1 MTKLPANFLHGYT
14 QTKGTSPLVSSVQSM
29 LDDLGPILSWNN
41 GTLRQAPFPLETV
54 GLLTLMQWFDFDP
67 NARLSYTAWVNRKE
81 KQFNVSLLEAILLLG
96 THARPVCTDRTWPLT
111 LEGLATL
118 ESTSNVLSQKD
129 GLSVEFL
136 AATLIA
142 LGADP
147 WAEVSS
153 EDPLGRVLPLALMN
167 HMGGLAE
174 RIWQCEKGR
183 PPVEAL
189 STATPWGENK
199 KSIVGWLEWV
209 TAETHGSSTAAWLLG
224 KGVVPNPKA
233 HPLTLA
239 QTGDMVATYTK
250 NGIALDEKL
259 QNKLIV
265 AWQGHV
271 NRQTLSESG
280 FVSLKQALN
289 NLSDTPSSS
298 SLTAEEEHAIAAIT
312 KEYGEVA
319 WNKSDSPQWGSW
331 LRGEEHKRA
340 DADGLDKR
348 IVISLGVLKGQ
359 WNPFVSWLFRH
370 LRSSKDSQWT
380 LEWLF
385 QKPVSPRP
393 KGWLANTIGFDWRPG
408 ISINGMMA
416 FSLAQA
422 QPRNA
427 KDHHT
432 KNFEDILHA
441 LAIDDFKSWLEEQHD
456 AMVAFSQAFSRGDN
470 AKEKW
475 CENWQTVF
483 DCNLHLRQTWS
494 DFFLSLP
501 RLAPIHDLESGYK
514 QPKNFKIGTHHL
526 SFRGGDFLRWW
537 VFYDHREGDVYHV
550 PDPSRLA
557 LTCEGTSELIETVLV
572 LGTDQPQW
580 WEALETRASQGTL
593 NTAHQAR
600 VQVLIDNLSQPT
612 QKGKQAKPQPVT
624 QQARERLKGILLA
637 ASLPQASSEA
647 KRARF

>member
-1 MTKLPANFLHGYT
+1 MTKLPANFLHGYV
-14 QTKGTSPLVSSVQSM
+14 QAKETSPFISAVQSM
-29 LDDLGPILSWNN
+29 LTDLGPVLSWNN
-41 GTLRQAPFPLETV
+41 NTLRQAPYPLETV
-54 GLLTLMQWFDFDP
+54 GLLTLMLWSDFDP
-67 NARLSYTAWVNRKE
+67 NARLSYTAWVGHQE

-111 LEGLATL
+111 LEGLTTL
-118 ESTSNVLSQKD
+118 DPSPNPLSQKD

-142 LGADP
+142 AGADP

-174 RIWQCEKGR
+174 RIWQCEEGR

-189 STATPWGENK
+189 STASPWGENK
-199 KSIVGWLEWV
+199 KAIVGWLEWV
-209 TAETHGSSTAAWLLG
+209 TAEEQGLSTAAWLLS
-224 KGVVPNPKA
+224 KGVVPNPKF

-239 QTGDMVATYTK
+239 KTGEMLTTYTK

-280 FVSLKQALN
+280 LVSLKQALK
-289 NLSDTPSSS
+289 NLSDTPSSL
-298 SLTAEEEHAIAAIT
+298 LTAEEEHAIAAIT

-319 WNKSDSPQWGSW
+319 WNKSDSSEWGSW
-331 LRGEEHKRA
+331 LREEKHKR
-340 DADGLDKR
+340 DSADGLDKR
-348 IVISLGVLKGQ
+348 IVISLGALKGQ

-385 QKPVSPRP
+385 QKPATPRP
-393 KGWLANTIGFDWRPG
+393 KGWLANTIGFEWRPG
-408 ISINGMMA
+408 VSINGMVA

-422 QPRNA
+422 QPKNA
-427 KDHHT
+427 KDHHG

-441 LAIDDFKSWLEEQHD
+441 LAIDDFNSWLEEQHD
-456 AMVAFSQAFSRGDN
+456 AMVAFSQAFFRGEN

-475 CENWQTVF
+475 CANWQTVF
-483 DCNLHLRQTWS
+483 DNNLHLRQTWS
-494 DFFLSLP
+494 DFFLFLP
-501 RLAPIHDLESGYK
+501 QLAPICDLESGYN
-514 QPKNFKIGTHHL
+514 QPETFKIGTHHL
-526 SFRGGDFLRWW
+526 SLMGNELSKWW
-537 VFYDHREGDVYHV
+537 VFYDHREGDVYHI
-550 PDPSRLA
+550 PDPDRLA
-557 LTCEGTSELIETVLV
+557 LTEEGTTELIETVLV

-580 WEALETRASQGTL
+580 WEALEARASQGML
-593 NTAHQAR
+593 NQAHQAR
-600 VQVLIDNLSQPT
+600 IQTMINDLSKGVAKA
-612 QKGKQAKPQPVT
+612 QKINATSVT
-624 QQARERLKGILLA
+624 QQARERLRGVLLS
-637 ASLPQASSEA
+637 ASLPQASATA
-647 KRARF
+647 KKARF